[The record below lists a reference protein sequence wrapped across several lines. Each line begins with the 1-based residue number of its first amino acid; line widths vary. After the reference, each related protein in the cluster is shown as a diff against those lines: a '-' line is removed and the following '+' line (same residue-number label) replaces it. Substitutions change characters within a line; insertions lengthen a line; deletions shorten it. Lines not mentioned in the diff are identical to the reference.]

1 MKRTIFAFSAAALV
15 ALAAPASAMSL
26 QFELPRLSFP
36 TQPAPETTQ
45 GCADL
50 KTLQGEVCVAP
61 SK

>member
-1 MKRTIFAFSAAALV
+1 MKRTLFALSAVALV
-15 ALAAPASAMSL
+15 GFAGSASAMSL

-50 KTLQGEVCVAP
+50 KSLQGDVCVTPA
-61 SK
+61 K